1 MSKPKIIKTNL
12 SSYTSL
18 IPIME
23 SINFQDVTKSLD
35 PVSVRNHFSITDIP
49 DNWKDIALEFPSATL
64 VFDLAGS
71 SISIRDRGAIS
82 YVTQNQEIFSKL
94 TDLVYEYEGI
104 IEKFPGDGIS
114 MHFPLFDS
122 KSSNQ
127 TIERAFNAMCQM
139 INYLEKEQGLKRSQF
154 RFTLTYGKDT
164 VVTKF
169 GNKKHE
175 ELISIGHA
183 VNVAHKLEKYVKD
196 EHCFI
201 GLDELC
207 HSFCIENIEP
217 KVEMYYLNSG
227 LRREPKKSEKW
238 YGVKY

>member
-1 MSKPKIIKTNL
+1 MSQPKIIKTKLRSFN
-12 SSYTSL
+12 SL

-23 SINFQDVTKSLD
+23 SIDFQDVTKSLD
-35 PVSVRNHFSITDIP
+35 PVSLHNHFSITDIP
-49 DNWKDIALEFPSATL
+49 KDWKDIVLEFPSATL

-94 TDLVYEYEGI
+94 TDLVYQYNGI

-114 MHFPLFDS
+114 MHFPLFESETSDRAI
-122 KSSNQ
+122 K
-127 TIERAFNAMCQM
+127 RAFNAMCQM
-139 INYLEKEQGLKRSQF
+139 ITYLESDQDLKRNQF

-183 VNVAHKLEKYVKD
+183 VNVAHKLEKFVKD

-207 HSFCIENIEP
+207 HSFCKDNINTNVRIYE
-217 KVEMYYLNSG
+217 LNQG
-227 LRREPKKSEKW
+227 LRRNPNIIENW